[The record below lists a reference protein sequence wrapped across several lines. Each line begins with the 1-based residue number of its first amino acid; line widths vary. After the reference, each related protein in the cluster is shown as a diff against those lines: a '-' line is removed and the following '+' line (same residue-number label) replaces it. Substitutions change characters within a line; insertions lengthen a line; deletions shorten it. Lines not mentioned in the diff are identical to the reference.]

1 MAKIMEIVAKET
13 RGISYHTYKYS
24 YDSIG
29 LPSIEYDDDTNK
41 IMKWKESA
49 ETGSPKNSID
59 LKPLADNLREIG
71 EPPLLKYFLDGS
83 RHVFKVDDIAYNK
96 QVFPVVAGQIGI
108 GCCRR
113 ENKRMNKE
121 RFYRELVLALPDKAN
136 ADGWDDTAYFAS
148 KVSKINESSE
158 LKRLGL
164 KISAIL
170 PYSTAKAGTADT
182 KLENLAIAAVQ
193 DYMVEAE
200 KRMVAELV
208 KDKRLGQD
216 AYLLK
221 DGSLEYKVMK
231 TGREDLRTLQKI
243 KHNYSWVIGVSKSF
257 NPESCLDHTGKPN
270 SNYIANL
277 PVYHRT
283 PVARYENREFL
294 GDVQF
299 GVWYIRLRDK
309 KRTQT
314 PFDGV
319 VKVEKIMM
327 DEEVEPGIDSDVID
341 LISANIINE
350 KTPTCYGTDRRW
362 ANHLYPV
369 FLTESYVKSKY
380 ISTEM
385 FLHLF

>member
-1 MAKIMEIVAKET
+1 MAKIMEIIAKET
-13 RGISYHTYKYS
+13 KGKSYHTYKYS
-24 YDSIG
+24 YDSVG
-29 LPSIEYDDDTNK
+29 LPSIDYDDDPNK
-41 IMKWKESA
+41 IMKWKDSA
-49 ETGSPKNSID
+49 ETGFPKRAID
-59 LKPLADNLREIG
+59 LKPLADRLQEIG

-108 GCCRR
+108 GCCSR
-113 ENKRMNKE
+113 EDKRMHKE

-148 KVSKINESSE
+148 KVAKINESEE
-158 LKRLGL
+158 LRRLGL
-164 KISAIL
+164 KFSAIL
-170 PYSTAKAGTADT
+170 PYSTAKTGIGDSKFDIVAV
-182 KLENLAIAAVQ
+182 AAAQ

-270 SNYIANL
+270 SNYIADL
-277 PVYHRT
+277 PVYYRT

-327 DEEVEPGIDSDVID
+327 DEEVETGIDSDVID

-350 KTPTCYGTDRRW
+350 RNPTCYGTDCRW